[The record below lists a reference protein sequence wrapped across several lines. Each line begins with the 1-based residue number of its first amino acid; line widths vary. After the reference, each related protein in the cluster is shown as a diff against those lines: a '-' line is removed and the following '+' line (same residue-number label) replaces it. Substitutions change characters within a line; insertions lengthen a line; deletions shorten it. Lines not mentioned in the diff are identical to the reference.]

1 MFRAFIKK
9 DATQRVEEQQTER
22 PDTDSLLACL
32 LKTASDFGLDVNVGS
47 LTVGLPLVENRLTA
61 ELFIRA
67 AARLDIKAKL
77 VQRSLSEL
85 SNLLLPAVLCLQDQK
100 FVVLMHFDRRRQKAW
115 VYVPERG
122 GEVAISVKDLKE
134 NYTGR
139 VFFLAQENQYD
150 ARTPQ
155 LLETNQKH
163 WFWGTLALSW
173 RIYRDVLFA
182 SFLLGVFGLAM
193 PLFIMNVYDRVV
205 PNQAIDTLWVFT
217 IGVLG
222 ISVLEFII
230 RSLRVYFLD
239 LAGKKSEILLS
250 SKIFEQLMGMK
261 LDNFPPSAGGFA
273 SNLRDFD
280 YIREFITSA
289 AIIAI
294 IELPIAAIFIL
305 AIYFIAGNLAFLP
318 IVGIVA
324 VFMFSL
330 TVQWVIRGAVDETSR
345 ASSQKYATLIESLS
359 AIETIKSIGIEGKLQ
374 RRWEKLTGIIT
385 DLSARSKFLSTST
398 VNFAQLV
405 QQLVLIAMIVCGVFL
420 IVEGALSLGALIAII
435 FLSRRA
441 LAPMVQVAGL
451 HSRYYQAKVAMNA
464 LKNIMQA
471 PRETAVKSAYIHRNK
486 LAGNIAF
493 NNVSFT
499 YPNEQNP
506 VLKNISLEIKEH
518 ERVAIL
524 GHAGSGKSTLQ
535 KIIMKFYA
543 AQSGQVRLDGID
555 LAQIDP
561 AELRKAIG
569 YVEQTPSLFHGTL
582 KENIMTS
589 SMGYSSDEDMLKI
602 AEVAGITEFAN
613 SHPLGFDLNVGEGG
627 KRLSVGQRQSVVIA
641 RAMISNPQILL
652 LDEPTSALDS
662 SAEAAFIKYFADYSE
677 SKTLV
682 LTTHR
687 TALLDLVDRVIIM
700 HKGQVAADGP
710 KAQILARLAG
720 EQ

>member
-1 MFRAFIKK
+1 M
-9 DATQRVEEQQTER
+9 
-22 PDTDSLLACL
+22 

-100 FVVLMHFDRRRQKAW
+100 FVVLMHFDKRRQKAW

-261 LDNFPPSAGGFA
+261 LDNFPP
-273 SNLRDFD
+273 
-280 YIREFITSA
+280 
-289 AIIAI
+289 
-294 IELPIAAIFIL
+294 
-305 AIYFIAGNLAFLP
+305 
-318 IVGIVA
+318 
-324 VFMFSL
+324 
-330 TVQWVIRGAVDETSR
+330 
-345 ASSQKYATLIESLS
+345 
-359 AIETIKSIGIEGKLQ
+359 
-374 RRWEKLTGIIT
+374 
-385 DLSARSKFLSTST
+385 
-398 VNFAQLV
+398 
-405 QQLVLIAMIVCGVFL
+405 
-420 IVEGALSLGALIAII
+420 
-435 FLSRRA
+435 
-441 LAPMVQVAGL
+441 
-451 HSRYYQAKVAMNA
+451 
-464 LKNIMQA
+464 
-471 PRETAVKSAYIHRNK
+471 
-486 LAGNIAF
+486 
-493 NNVSFT
+493 
-499 YPNEQNP
+499 
-506 VLKNISLEIKEH
+506 
-518 ERVAIL
+518 
-524 GHAGSGKSTLQ
+524 
-535 KIIMKFYA
+535 
-543 AQSGQVRLDGID
+543 
-555 LAQIDP
+555 
-561 AELRKAIG
+561 
-569 YVEQTPSLFHGTL
+569 
-582 KENIMTS
+582 
-589 SMGYSSDEDMLKI
+589 
-602 AEVAGITEFAN
+602 
-613 SHPLGFDLNVGEGG
+613 
-627 KRLSVGQRQSVVIA
+627 
-641 RAMISNPQILL
+641 
-652 LDEPTSALDS
+652 
-662 SAEAAFIKYFADYSE
+662 
-677 SKTLV
+677 
-682 LTTHR
+682 
-687 TALLDLVDRVIIM
+687 
-700 HKGQVAADGP
+700 
-710 KAQILARLAG
+710 
-720 EQ
+720 